1 VLLGEQ
7 LYYYKKNIT
16 GAQDKYF
23 NLISLQNAR
32 IRLLEPTDE

>member
-7 LYYYKKNIT
+7 LYYYKKNTT

-32 IRLLEPTDE
+32 ISPLKPTDE